1 VVSVAEAIHFDARS
15 RLQHR
20 AVEKWVHAQLGT
32 IRHEQRVSEIA
43 QKLFDLTWPL
53 HGLGRRERRLLRLA
67 ALVHDVGRAIDDL
80 THPKQG
86 ARMILEADHLPLSR
100 FERRALAYVTRRHR
114 GDVPEPRCDKYLNA
128 DDDARTLLI
137 VLALLRAAD
146 ALDGR
151 SLESPRLVF
160 ALLGKQLRITC
171 YLDSECPKAWR
182 AYSRRKKFRL
192 LEAQLDIRIEVR
204 PEHARAIQM
213 VA

>member
-1 VVSVAEAIHFDARS
+1 MVSIAQAIHSDARH

-20 AVEKWVHAQLGT
+20 AVEKWVHGQLGT
-32 IRHEQRVSEIA
+32 IRHEQRVSEVA

-67 ALVHDVGRAIDDL
+67 ALVHDVGRAIDDR

-86 ARMILEADHLPLSR
+86 ARMVLEADHLPLSR
-100 FERRALAYVTRRHR
+100 FERRALAYFTRRHR
-114 GDVPEPRCDKYLNA
+114 GDVPEPGSDKYLDA
-128 DDDARTLLI
+128 DDDGRTLLT
-137 VLALLRAAD
+137 VLGLLRAAD

-160 ALLGKQLRITC
+160 ALLGRELRISC
-171 YLDSECPKAWR
+171 YLDSDCLKAR
-182 AYSRRKKFRL
+182 KVYSRRKKFRL
-192 LEAQLDIRIEVR
+192 LEQLLGLRVELHISQAQAL
-204 PEHARAIQM
+204 QM

>member
-1 VVSVAEAIHFDARS
+1 MVSVAEAIHFDARS

-67 ALVHDVGRAIDDL
+67 ALVHDVGRASDDR

-114 GDVPEPRCDKYLNA
+114 GDVPEPGCDKYLDA
-128 DDDARTLLI
+128 DDDARTLLT

-160 ALLGKQLRITC
+160 ALLGKELRITC
-171 YLDSECPKAWR
+171 YLGSECPKAWQ

-192 LEAQLDIRIEVR
+192 LEAQLDIRIDVR
-204 PEHARAIQM
+204 AEHARAIQM